1 MSAHD
6 SLPWW
11 VWVILLPVFSIVALV
26 APVAFAILLTKAEEW
41 AIKRKQLLVAA
52 FVFVVFL
59 ALLWLLLIGL

>member
-11 VWVILLPVFSIVALV
+11 VWLILLPVFSLAGLV

-41 AIKRKQLLVAA
+41 AGKRKQLTMAA

-59 ALLWLLLIGL
+59 TLLWLLFFGW